1 MNLTWRFETHVS
13 YGRLIAVLSDDGDGF
28 SARIEGE
35 FVDAQQAGDSDVPDR
50 ILRNKQ
56 YGPVTVHAPS
66 LEALKRYVE
75 EKIEND
81 IGPVNKWTAEP
92 G

>member
-1 MNLTWRFETHVS
+1 MNLTWRFETHLP

-28 SARIEGE
+28 SASIEGE
-35 FVDAQQAGDSDVPDR
+35 IVDASRAGDLDVPDR

-66 LEALKRYVE
+66 LEALRRFVE

-81 IGPVNKWTAEP
+81 IGPVKKWTAEP

>member
-1 MNLTWRFETHVS
+1 MNLTWRFETHVP
-13 YGRLIAVLSDDGDGF
+13 YGKLIADVSEDGDRF

-35 FVDAQQAGDSDVPDR
+35 IVDAPRAGDSDVPDR
-50 ILRNKQ
+50 ILRNKY
-56 YGPVTVHAPS
+56 YGPVAVHAPS
-66 LEALKRYVE
+66 LEALRRFVE

-81 IGPVNKWTAEP
+81 IGPVSKWTAEQ

>member
-1 MNLTWRFETHVS
+1 MNLTWRFETHVP

-35 FVDAQQAGDSDVPDR
+35 IVDAQQAGDSDVPDR

-56 YGPVTVHAPS
+56 YGPVTVHGPS
-66 LEALKRYVE
+66 LEALKRFVE

-81 IGPVNKWTAEP
+81 IGPVNKWTAEA

>member
-1 MNLTWRFETHVS
+1 MNLTWRFETHVP
-13 YGRLIAVLSDDGDGF
+13 YGRLIAIVSEDGDGF

-35 FVDAQQAGDSDVPDR
+35 IVDAPRAGDSDVPDR
-50 ILRNKQ
+50 ILRNKY

-66 LEALKRYVE
+66 LEALRRAVE

-81 IGPVNKWTAEP
+81 IGPVSKWTAEQ

>member
-1 MNLTWRFETHVS
+1 MNLTWRFETHVP
-13 YGRLIAVLSDDGDGF
+13 YGRLIAVVSEDGDGF

-35 FVDAQQAGDSDVPDR
+35 IVDAPRAGDSDVTDR
-50 ILRNKQ
+50 ILRNKY
-56 YGPVTVHAPS
+56 YGPVTVQAPS
-66 LEALKRYVE
+66 LEALRLFVE
-75 EKIEND
+75 EKIEYD

>member
-1 MNLTWRFETHVS
+1 MNLTWRIETHAP
-13 YGRLIAVLSDDGDGF
+13 YGRLIAVLSDDGDGI

-35 FVDAQQAGDSDVPDR
+35 FVDAPRAGDSDLPDR
-50 ILRNKQ
+50 ILRHKQ
-56 YGPVTVHAPS
+56 YGPVTMHAVS
-66 LEALKRYVE
+66 LEALKRFVE

-81 IGPVNKWTAEP
+81 IGPVNKWTAET

>member
-1 MNLTWRFETHVS
+1 MNLTWRFETHVP
-13 YGRLIAVLSDDGDGF
+13 YGRLIAVLSDDCDGF

-35 FVDAQQAGDSDVPDR
+35 IVDAPRAGDSDVPDR
-50 ILRNKQ
+50 ILRNKY

-66 LEALKRYVE
+66 LEALRRAVE

-81 IGPVNKWTAEP
+81 IGPVSKWTAEP

>member
-1 MNLTWRFETHVS
+1 MNLTWRFETHLP

-35 FVDAQQAGDSDVPDR
+35 IVDASRAGDLDVPDR

-66 LEALKRYVE
+66 LEALKRFVE
-75 EKIEND
+75 EKIQND
-81 IGPVNKWTAEP
+81 IGPVNKWTAEA

>member
-1 MNLTWRFETHVS
+1 MNLTWRFETHVP
-13 YGRLIAVLSDDGDGF
+13 YRKLIADVSEDGDGF

-35 FVDAQQAGDSDVPDR
+35 IVDAPRAGDSDVPDR
-50 ILRNKQ
+50 ILRNKY

-66 LEALKRYVE
+66 LEALRRFVE

-81 IGPVNKWTAEP
+81 IGPVSKWTAEQ

>member
-1 MNLTWRFETHVS
+1 MNLTWRFETHVP

-35 FVDAQQAGDSDVPDR
+35 FVDAPRAGDSDLPDR

-66 LEALKRYVE
+66 LEALKRFVE

>member
-1 MNLTWRFETHVS
+1 MNLTWRFETHLP
-13 YGRLIAVLSDDGDGF
+13 YGRLIAVLSDDSDGF

-35 FVDAQQAGDSDVPDR
+35 IVDAPRAGDLDVPDR

-66 LEALKRYVE
+66 LEALKRFVE
-75 EKIEND
+75 EKIQND

>member
-1 MNLTWRFETHVS
+1 MNLTWRFETHVP
-13 YGRLIAVLSDDGDGF
+13 YGTLIAVLSDDGDGF

-35 FVDAQQAGDSDVPDR
+35 FVDAPRAGDLDVPDR

-56 YGPVTVHAPS
+56 YAPVTVHAPS
-66 LEALKRYVE
+66 LEALKRFVE

>member
-1 MNLTWRFETHVS
+1 MNLTWRFETHLP
-13 YGRLIAVLSDDGDGF
+13 YGTLIAVLSDDGDGF

-35 FVDAQQAGDSDVPDR
+35 FVDAPRAGDSDVPDR

-56 YGPVTVHAPS
+56 YGPVTVHGPS
-66 LEALKRYVE
+66 LEALKRFVE

-81 IGPVNKWTAEP
+81 IGPVNKWTASA